1 VCGRRPGRARRST
14 RPSPAGGVVDRLLD
28 DASSLPPSC
37 RGRTRAVGSVV
48 RRAHAPRR
56 GTLSTRVGGCWVNH
70 SAAATARNLEPAGHR
85 GRSAL
90 PLLQRHQPRAGVSSG
105 ISLLS
110 RTTNRSATWSDP
122 LRPVHRQD
130 VGACELPIGREL
142 EHRRCRDEADGA
154 APGASLPLRPGG
166 SEPAVTMHTVSL
178 LTGRSLRSELAT
190 AGSQGQRAG
199 QSGRLTAHYLQGM
212 RAPFLDVAGGVP
224 QLLGAPSARSAHVG
238 QAAAGHPDRRP

>member
-1 VCGRRPGRARRST
+1 
-14 RPSPAGGVVDRLLD
+14 VVDRLLD

-48 RRAHAPRR
+48 PRAHAPRR

-90 PLLQRHQPRAGVSSG
+90 PLLQRRQPRAGVSSG
-105 ISLLS
+105 ISLMS

-142 EHRRCRDEADGA
+142 EHRRCRDEARRGA
-154 APGASLPLRPGG
+154 ARLPDPSAELDDRG
-166 SEPAVTMHTVSL
+166 EPNARSSGTARFTRKQKRADQSD
-178 LTGRSLRSELAT
+178 GRSGAWIGVVSSVPLLLNGCGSP
-190 AGSQGQRAG
+190 AGCGQ
-199 QSGRLTAHYLQGM
+199 
-212 RAPFLDVAGGVP
+212 VAGGR
-224 QLLGAPSARSAHVG
+224 LLVVQTGRF
-238 QAAAGHPDRRP
+238 R